1 MLGTSILIY
10 FFSKGK
16 QLQQLFK
23 AVKALV
29 EMMII
34 MYGLSHQ
41 CTINNKMFYKQYR
54 GWLASRT
61 RLKGFLLI
69 IKRIGKY

>member
-23 AVKALV
+23 AVKSFGRNDDYHVWFVTA
-29 EMMII
+29 MH
-34 MYGLSHQ
+34 Y
-41 CTINNKMFYKQYR
+41 
-54 GWLASRT
+54 
-61 RLKGFLLI
+61 
-69 IKRIGKY
+69 